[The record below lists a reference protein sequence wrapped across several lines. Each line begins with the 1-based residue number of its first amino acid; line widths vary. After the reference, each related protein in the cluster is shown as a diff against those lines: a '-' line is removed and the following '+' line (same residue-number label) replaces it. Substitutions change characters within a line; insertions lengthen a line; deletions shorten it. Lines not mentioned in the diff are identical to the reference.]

1 MEILIILGKAVLS
14 THFLKACLQFF
25 FNNLLW
31 VEKKY
36 QAIKSE
42 TDPDISLMYGE
53 VE

>member
-1 MEILIILGKAVLS
+1 MRV
-14 THFLKACLQFF
+14 F
-25 FNNLLW
+25 FNNLVW
-31 VEKKY
+31 AEKKY